1 MASELFPLSYFT
13 SSIVHVNGSVSQD
26 KVSLH
31 KQKMVFLCIHKYQEV
46 AVSYLEQA
54 TIVRLKY
61 HCIVSPIVLSVPGL
75 PTNAKCKLNLHRE
88 PG

>member
-13 SSIVHVNGSVSQD
+13 SFIAHVNGSVTQD

-46 AVSYLEQA
+46 AVSYL
-54 TIVRLKY
+54 VRLKY
-61 HCIVSPIVLSVPGL
+61 HCIVPPIVLSVPGL